1 MLEFIY
7 EWTKF
12 GMLKEKSASSSRPGA
27 STTKIRGNWVLNF
40 LEGKVFIGNCS
51 CPGYVS
57 PKIHSWL
64 GKKVWIRKKESEL
77 C

>member
-27 STTKIRGNWVLNF
+27 STTKIRGNWVLNL
-40 LEGKVFIGNCS
+40 LEGKVFIGN
-51 CPGYVS
+51 
-57 PKIHSWL
+57 
-64 GKKVWIRKKESEL
+64 
-77 C
+77 